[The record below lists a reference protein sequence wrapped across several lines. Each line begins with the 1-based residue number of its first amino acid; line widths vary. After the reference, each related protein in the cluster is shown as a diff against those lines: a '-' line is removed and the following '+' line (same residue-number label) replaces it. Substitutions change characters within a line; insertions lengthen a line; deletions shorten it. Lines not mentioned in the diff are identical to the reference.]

1 MQAKREYRDRDETE
15 VTVLDALVDRHEEG
29 MTVLELRS
37 HADAEIDRLEAALG
51 ELKEEGLI
59 DVEQEGVRA
68 LAVRVRDPVRDRVV
82 DERHAVVARDLD
94 DAVAHLDDADAV
106 PDRAV
111 GARSA
116 AVRLDHAAAT
126 AVGERRAV
134 GLVGWCDDCHRSWMA
149 AHA

>member
-59 DVEQEGVRA
+59 DVEQEGERT
-68 LAVRVRDPVRDRVV
+68 RIYPDERVV
-82 DERHAVVARDLD
+82 PDPTETATEPSFVDRIRERL
-94 DAVAHLDDADAV
+94 
-106 PDRAV
+106 PF
-111 GARSA
+111 
-116 AVRLDHAAAT
+116 
-126 AVGERRAV
+126 
-134 GLVGWCDDCHRSWMA
+134 
-149 AHA
+149 